1 MAHVIIFG
9 NEKGGSGKTTT
20 AMHLITS
27 LLYLDFKVATLDID
41 LRQESLTRYIENRKR
56 TIDNKKIELKLPT
69 HFKLNKKYNIN
80 QVIEYTNDDIQ
91 DFENL
96 INGLDSKFD
105 FIIIDTPGND
115 NPLNRH
121 AHYIADTIITPIND
135 SFIDVDL
142 LGKVDPNDFS
152 KAIPGIYSSMVWE
165 QKKLRAL
172 KKNKEI
178 QWVVVRNRLSS
189 TNVINKRNVA
199 SAIKHLGKKLG
210 FYVSPGF
217 GDRVIFKEL
226 FLRGLTLLDAKTS
239 SNLIKLNTSVIA
251 ARQELREFLYSLKLA
266 EINKKI

>member
-1 MAHVIIFG
+1 MAHIIIFG

-27 LLYLDFKVATLDID
+27 LLYLNFKVATLDID

-80 QVIEYTNDDIQ
+80 QVVDYTNDDIQ

-96 INGLDSKFD
+96 INELDGKFD

-115 NPLNRH
+115 NILNRH
-121 AHYIADTIITPIND
+121 THYIADTIITPIND

-165 QKKLRAL
+165 QKKLSAL
-172 KKNKEI
+172 KKNKEV

-189 TNVINKRNVA
+189 TNVINKRNVE

-210 FYVSPGF
+210 FNVSSGF

-226 FLRGLTLLDAKTS
+226 FLKGLTLLDAKK
-239 SNLIKLNTSVIA
+239 SNNVIKLNTSVIA

-266 EINKKI
+266 DINKKI

>member
-1 MAHVIIFG
+1 MAHIIIFG

-27 LLYLDFKVATLDID
+27 LLYLNFKVATLDID

-80 QVIEYTNDDIQ
+80 QVVDYTNDDIQ

-96 INGLDSKFD
+96 INELDGKFD

-115 NPLNRH
+115 NLLNRH
-121 AHYIADTIITPIND
+121 THYIADTIITPINLFGFNSPKLASQLSNKMRDTSELAPRSIID

-165 QKKLRAL
+165 QKKLSAL
-172 KKNKEI
+172 KKIRKCN
-178 QWVVVRNRLSS
+178 
-189 TNVINKRNVA
+189 
-199 SAIKHLGKKLG
+199 G
-210 FYVSPGF
+210 
-217 GDRVIFKEL
+217 
-226 FLRGLTLLDAKTS
+226 
-239 SNLIKLNTSVIA
+239 
-251 ARQELREFLYSLKLA
+251 
-266 EINKKI
+266 

>member
-1 MAHVIIFG
+1 MAHIIVFG

-20 AMHLITS
+20 AMHLIIS

-41 LRQESLTRYIENRKR
+41 HRQESLTRYIENRKK
-56 TIDNKKIELKLPT
+56 TIDSEKIELKLPI

-80 QVIEYTNDDIQ
+80 QVIEYTNDDIEEL
-91 DFENL
+91 ENL
-96 INGLDSKFD
+96 LSELDEGFD

-115 NPLNRH
+115 NLLNRH

-135 SFIDVDL
+135 SFVDVDL

-165 QKKLRAL
+165 QKKLRAF
-172 KKNKEI
+172 KKNKEL
-178 QWVVVRNRLSS
+178 QWIVVRNRLSS

-199 SAIKHLGKKLG
+199 SAVKHLGKKLG
-210 FYVSPGF
+210 FFISPGF

-226 FLRGLTLLDAKTS
+226 FLRGLTLLDAGK
-239 SNLIKLNTSVIA
+239 SNDLIKLNTSVIA
-251 ARQELREFLYSLKLA
+251 ARQELREFIYALKLA
-266 EINKKI
+266 EISKKI